1 MTSVHPYASSRA
13 GPSSSFTQ
21 VNLPPS
27 RAPSRNGHSS
37 PSLQAPLPPNSNVPS
52 PALSAT
58 RPLMDRMPST
68 FGDTPVA
75 TNSALNKVASAS
87 SSIYQN
93 CRTVRDRLL
102 RVPDFEQRFFAVVAS
117 ADVAQHG
124 SYGGSASPLN
134 PGGWGE
140 DSGLP
145 VPHQTDPVSQ
155 VLSVLRLGSSL
166 CYLFNQLGNAHQLDV
181 NPQATLS
188 NLKACQR
195 GAAHFIMACKQDLKW
210 PESDLFAVNELYGK
224 DTNGVVK
231 VRFFSLSLP
240 FSPAFAYSLTSLQVV
255 HAVTKLVD
263 LLDAQGLLLPP
274 ATLPEAAPTQA
285 GPSDER
291 SLVVR
296 EILDSERKYMQDL
309 EVLQVRQLPSPHFFP
324 KVTRSKGP
332 LY

>member
-1 MTSVHPYASSRA
+1 MTSVHPYANSRA
-13 GPSSSFTQ
+13 GPSSSFSQ

-27 RAPSRNGHSS
+27 RAPSHSSSS
-37 PSLQAPLPPNSNVPS
+37 PSLHPSHAPNGGAAS
-52 PALSAT
+52 PALSHSSGAS

-93 CRTVRDRLL
+93 CRTIRDRLL
-102 RVPDFEQRFFAVVAS
+102 RVPNFEDRFFAVIAS

-124 SYGGSASPLN
+124 SYGGSASPLTQ
-134 PGGWGE
+134 GGWGE
-140 DSGLP
+140 ADSGLP
-145 VPHQTDPVSQ
+145 VAHQTDPVSQ

-166 CYLFNQLGNAHQLDV
+166 CYLFNQLGHAHQLDV

-231 VRFFSLSLP
+231 VRSSAFFRSSFVLILLSTGRPCRHQACRPPRLAR
-240 FSPAFAYSLTSLQVV
+240 SP
-255 HAVTKLVD
+255 
-263 LLDAQGLLLPP
+263 PP
-274 ATLPEAAPTQA
+274 TR
-285 GPSDER
+285 R
-291 SLVVR
+291 S
-296 EILDSERKYMQDL
+296 
-309 EVLQVRQLPSPHFFP
+309 
-324 KVTRSKGP
+324 TRSGSN
-332 LY
+332 